1 MQTPSWLN
9 TAGRA
14 LKENSPAVLSGIAVA
29 GVIGTVVLAVKATPE
44 AVRQIEELQH
54 GEEGEYVRELEE
66 ISVKEKFHATWRL
79 YIPATLTGVATI
91 ACIVGSNAIGARR
104 TAAVYGAYTLVDS
117 AFREYKDRVI
127 SEITPSKAEK
137 VKDNIQIE
145 RVKQTP
151 PQSTQIYI
159 TGTGDQLCYD
169 SLTGRYFRSDVET
182 IRRAANTV
190 NARVLE
196 DMFAPHD
203 DFYELLGL
211 GPSEIGRSMG
221 WQIDNLI
228 ELEFTSTLSE
238 ETIPCLCIGYTK
250 MPRLDYHKL

>member
-44 AVRQIEELQH
+44 AVRQIQELEQDEAAEH
-54 GEEGEYVRELEE
+54 NREE
-66 ISVKEKFHATWRL
+66 ISRKEKISVTWKL
-79 YIPATLTGVATI
+79 YIPAALTGAATI

-228 ELEFTSTLSE
+228 DLEFTSTLSE